1 MAENLI
7 ILHSLEPF
15 KNLLIHIIKQNN
27 QFQIDIKDL
36 KEKYDQENQINKIM
50 HDEII
55 QLKQTIS
62 AYQQQLNTLDANY
75 QKQLLE
81 LNHLQRRVNWLG
93 KFISLLLSYYYI
105 QLSNITLNLNT
116 LNIFCFFFLD
126 PPPEHKNTSLEQKV
140 NKCENKTH
148 GSFSSLQL
156 TDDDMSIIAYYL
168 LRDNSVSS
176 LLCFRLQLLTLPI
189 ECDILMR
196 FINPY
201 SSAENKYI
209 LL

>member
-81 LNHLQRRVNWLG
+81 HNHLQRRINWLG
-93 KFISLLLSYYYI
+93 KFISLLLSYY
-105 QLSNITLNLNT
+105 
-116 LNIFCFFFLD
+116 
-126 PPPEHKNTSLEQKV
+126 
-140 NKCENKTH
+140 
-148 GSFSSLQL
+148 
-156 TDDDMSIIAYYL
+156 
-168 LRDNSVSS
+168 
-176 LLCFRLQLLTLPI
+176 
-189 ECDILMR
+189 ILAD
-196 FINPY
+196 F
-201 SSAENKYI
+201 
-209 LL
+209 